1 MSPFRYQLAT
11 ENGYGKYMIYQ
22 ATPVIDRLSSLE
34 EAGHFIYCAA
44 R

>member
-1 MSPFRYQLAT
+1 MSPFRYKMAM
-11 ENGYGKYMIYQ
+11 ENMIYQ

-34 EAGHFIYCAA
+34 EAGHYIYCAA